1 MCCIDISILLMELQ
15 TELTNYRE
23 IVALAG
29 LFYFLVLGLDTFAQQ
44 LIQIHYQNTS
54 TASEGTHLLRSER
67 YDAWYQNAD
76 NREFIQP
83 DGLDPDMIA
92 AVYTG
97 LYAASISDQD
107 LFRCPGSNCTYPTTP
122 SLAICSKC
130 HDVKSRLTSSG
141 SIGQTT
147 WTFPKGPRLTTGT
160 LMNVTST
167 ANSSLTASFQ
177 EAGPLIVAFSYING
191 TDEVNAQTQ
200 EPIVPDATECALFLC
215 VQAYNATV
223 SQGRLTQTV
232 VQEWTQIED
241 HPMIPITSTTPAS
254 SLETL
259 LPDWISF
266 YYDLRIHTPNLT
278 GPSAKSDFNVSIQ
291 SFLAFQKVLP
301 PLFSGVVEGGTHGT
315 ASGGIFPS
323 DVLERLYN
331 TEDIPALVA
340 RLAESMTGSMRRN
353 PARYASILSP
363 TLYSAPVYPGLV
375 LNIVPF
381 INIVWPWI
389 TLLAVAVFFAN
400 VFLVYVIVKT
410 RSAAS
415 TSEIGVWKSSS
426 LPLLYHGLDAD
437 TAKISTR
444 SVGISTSLWEM
455 EDHANR
461 LLVRVMSSGDEGIK
475 LA

>member
-1 MCCIDISILLMELQ
+1 MCGATISSLLAKPPA
-15 TELTNYRE
+15 ELTNARE

-44 LIQIHYQNTS
+44 LIQIQYHDTLTS
-54 TASEGTHLLRSER
+54 SEAAFLVRSQR

-76 NREFIQP
+76 NREFLQP

-97 LYAASISDQD
+97 LYAASVSNQD
-107 LFRCPGSNCTYPTTP
+107 LFRCPESNCTYPSTP
-122 SLAICSKC
+122 SLAVCSKC
-130 HDVKSRLTSSG
+130 HDVKSQLTSTG

-147 WTFPKGPRLTTGT
+147 WTFPKGPKLTTGT

-167 ANSSLTASFQ
+167 SNSSLTATFKN
-177 EAGPLIVAFSYING
+177 AGPLLAAFSYING

-200 EPIVPDATECALFLC
+200 KPIIPEAAECALFLC

-223 SQGRLTQTV
+223 SQGRLNQTV
-232 VQEWTQIED
+232 VREWTQIEA

-266 YYDLRIHTPNLT
+266 YYDLRIHTPDVP
-278 GPSAKSDFNVSIQ
+278 GPGAKSDFNVSIQ
-291 SFLAFQKVLP
+291 SLLAFQKVLP

-323 DVLERLYN
+323 DILERLYN
-331 TEDIPALVA
+331 TEDIAALVA
-340 RLAESMTGSMRRN
+340 RLAESMTGSIRRN
-353 PARYASILSP
+353 PATYASILSP
-363 TLYSAPVYPGLV
+363 TLYSAPAYPGVV

-389 TLLAVAVFFAN
+389 TLLAIAVFFAN
-400 VFLVYVIVKT
+400 VFLVYVIVRT
-410 RSAAS
+410 RTAAS
-415 TSEIGVWKSSS
+415 TSELGVWKSSS

-437 TAKISTR
+437 TTKNSAR
-444 SVGISTSLWEM
+444 SVGISTSLGEM
-455 EDHANR
+455 EHHANR
-461 LLVRVMSSGDEGIK
+461 LLVRIMVNGDEGIK